1 MARTRIPPAAAGVA
15 AAAAVAL
22 AAACWVVFPPE
33 TAGRALAARPA
44 VDLPLPWPA
53 GGQASVEVQNL
64 GSLGSRGEQGPVPIA
79 SVTKV
84 MTAYVVLKDHP
95 LGPDEAG
102 PEITVDEQAEAEA
115 TSAEESSAPVRAGRR
130 FTERDLLALMLVP
143 SGNNVARLLARWDA
157 GSQEAFAG
165 KMNREAA
172 ALGMTSTTYT
182 GASGVEDSTTST
194 ATDQLRLAREVMK
207 NPVIRAIVATPSLRI
222 DGVPGTV
229 VNTNTL
235 LGRNGVIG
243 LKTGSSTAAGGALM
257 WAAQARSG
265 ALILGVVL
273 HQNPGRTPAA
283 GLRAALETS
292 EQLIAAVQ
300 RELPAAGR

>member
-1 MARTRIPPAAAGVA
+1 MARTRIPPVAAGI
-15 AAAAVAL
+15 AAAVGVGL
-22 AAACWVVFPPE
+22 AVACWVVFPPE
-33 TAGRALAARPA
+33 TAGRALAARPD
-44 VDLPLPWPA
+44 VELPLPWPA
-53 GGQASVEVQNL
+53 EGQSSAEVQNL
-64 GSLGSRGEQGPVPIA
+64 GSLGSRGEQRPVPIA

-102 PEITVDEQAEAEA
+102 PEITVDDQAEAEA

-130 FTERDLLALMLVP
+130 FSERDLLALMLVP

-157 GSQEAFAG
+157 GSQDAFVA

-207 NPVIRAIVATPSLRI
+207 NPVIRAIAATPSLRI
-222 DGVPGTV
+222 DGVPGAV

-235 LGRNGVIG
+235 LRRDGVIG

-257 WAAQARSG
+257 WAARTGDG

-273 HQNPGRTPAA
+273 HQNPGGTPAA
-283 GLRAALETS
+283 GLRAALENS
-292 EQLIAAVQ
+292 QKLIAAIQ
-300 RELPAAGR
+300 RELPAATR

>member
-1 MARTRIPPAAAGVA
+1 MARTRIPPVAGGLA
-15 AAAAVAL
+15 AAAAVVL
-22 AAACWVVFPPE
+22 AAVCWVVFPPE
-33 TAGRALAARPA
+33 TAGRAIAARPV

-53 GGQASVEVQNL
+53 EGQASAEVQNL
-64 GSLGSRGEQGPVPIA
+64 GSLGSRGERGPVPIA

-84 MTAYVVLKDHP
+84 MTAHVVLKDHP
-95 LGPDEAG
+95 LRPGEAG

-115 TSAEESSAPVRAGRR
+115 NSAEESSAPVRAGRGIG
-130 FTERDLLALMLVP
+130 ERDLLALMLVP

-157 GSQEAFAG
+157 GSQEAFVA

-194 ATDQLRLAREVMK
+194 ATDQLRLAREVMR
-207 NPVIRAIVATPSLRI
+207 NPVIRAIVATADLRV
-222 DGVPGTV
+222 DGVPGPIA
-229 VNTNTL
+229 NTNSL
-235 LGRNGVIG
+235 LGRDGVIG

-257 WAAQARSG
+257 WAARAGNG

-273 HQNPGRTPAA
+273 HQSPGGTPAA

-292 EQLIAAVQ
+292 GKLIAAIQ
-300 RELPAAGR
+300 RELPAATR